1 VVVTARMKAQ
11 PAEDFRWRLL
21 VAAVERLAVA
31 EDLPAVIEIVR
42 TSARAI
48 SGADGVS
55 FVLRD
60 GDACRF
66 VEEDAIAPL
75 WKGQRLA
82 LTRCISGWCMLNN
95 CTTIIS
101 DIYADSRVP
110 HDIYRPTFVK
120 SLIVVPVRAGTT
132 VAAIGFYW
140 SEPREFSADAHALVE
155 ALARSVSIAIA
166 ASQTRASL
174 HENEERLSLALAA
187 GDLFAWSIE
196 LSTGRLAVSRDG
208 EAAFGLAPGG
218 SHTHA
223 ELIEALYPLDRAR
236 YLKSFET
243 AVREGSPL
251 SLDLRANGP
260 AGTTRWLEIRGR
272 ADHGRDGASR
282 YLAGVCRDITARK
295 TADVRLAQLQS
306 EMAQFGRLNEM
317 GEMAG
322 TLSHELNQPLAAAHN
337 YLAAARR
344 LLKTADFEDTRIAQA
359 ISGAEAA
366 FVRASQI
373 VKRIQT
379 FLQKAESV
387 KMPEPLGTVLREA
400 CELARVEARHRGV
413 DVKLEIGSN
422 LPHALIDRVQIQ
434 QVLLNL
440 LRNAFEAMDGQE
452 RERRVRVSARLSDG
466 GVHIDVSDNG
476 PGLSEEVARDLF
488 KPFTTTKKSGMG
500 LGLSLSRSIIEAH
513 EGKMW
518 ASSRAGD
525 GTTFHFTLPAAEARQ
540 PERAVG

>member
-1 VVVTARMKAQ
+1 MN
-11 PAEDFRWRLL
+11 PEAEKDHPWRLL

-42 TSARAI
+42 TTARAI

-55 FVLRD
+55 FALRD
-60 GDACRF
+60 GDDCHYI
-66 VEEDAIAPL
+66 EEDAISPL
-75 WKGQRLA
+75 WKGQRIA
-82 LTRCISGWCMLNN
+82 LTDSMSGWCMLHDS
-95 CTTIIS
+95 TVATG
-101 DIYADSRVP
+101 DIYADPRVP
-110 HDIYRPTFVK
+110 HDFYRNTFVK
-120 SLIVVPVRAGTT
+120 SLIIVPVRTGAPI
-132 VAAIGFYW
+132 AALGFYW
-140 SEPREFSADAHALVE
+140 SEPREFGVNAHALVE
-155 ALARSVSIAIA
+155 ALARSVSIAISA
-166 ASQTRASL
+166 CRTRASL
-174 HENEERLSLALAA
+174 RENEERLSLALAA
-187 GDLFAWSIE
+187 GDLCAWAID
-196 LSTGRLAVSRDG
+196 LSTGSLAVSRDG
-208 EAAFGLAPGG
+208 EAAFGLSPGR

-223 ELIEALYPLDRAR
+223 ELIEALYPLDRGR
-236 YLKSFET
+236 YLASFQT
-243 AVREGSPL
+243 AIREGAPL
-251 SLDLRANGP
+251 SLDLRTNGP
-260 AGTTRWLEIRGR
+260 DGTTRWLEIRAR
-272 ADHGRDGASR
+272 ADHRENSASR

-344 LLKTADFEDTRIAQA
+344 LLKTAELEDSRIAQA
-359 ISGAEAA
+359 ISGAESA

-387 KMPEPLGTVLREA
+387 KAPEPLGIVLREA

-413 DVKLEIGSN
+413 EVKLEIGAN
-422 LPHALIDRVQIQ
+422 LPYALVDRVQIQ

-452 RERRVRVSARLSDG
+452 GDRRVRVSARQLDG
-466 GVHIDVSDNG
+466 GILVDVSDNG
-476 PGLSEEVARDLF
+476 PGLSEDVARDLF

-513 EGKMW
+513 QGKMW

-525 GTTFHFTLPAAEARQ
+525 GTTFHFTLPASE
-540 PERAVG
+540 ERLPKLAAG

>member
-1 VVVTARMKAQ
+1 MNPEPTK
-11 PAEDFRWRLL
+11 DFRWRLL
-21 VAAVERLAVA
+21 VAAVEGLAIA

-42 TSARAI
+42 STARAI

-60 GDACRF
+60 GGDCHYI
-66 VEEDAIAPL
+66 EEDAISPL
-75 WKGQRLA
+75 WKGRHIPM
-82 LTRCISGWCMLNN
+82 TECMSGWCMLHDS
-95 CTTIIS
+95 TAEIS
-101 DIYADSRVP
+101 DIYVDPRVP
-110 HDIYRPTFVK
+110 QDLYRNTFVK
-120 SLIVVPVRAGTT
+120 SLIIVPVRAGAPI
-132 VAAIGFYW
+132 AALGFYW
-140 SEPREFSADAHALVE
+140 SRAREFGANARALVE
-155 ALARSVSIAIA
+155 ALARSVSIAIS
-166 ASQTRASL
+166 ASHTRASL
-174 HENEERLSLALAA
+174 RENEERLSLALAA
-187 GDLFAWSIE
+187 GDLCAWSID
-196 LSTGRLAVSRDG
+196 LSTGSLAVSRDG
-208 EAAFGLAPGG
+208 EAAFGLARSD

-223 ELIEALYPLDRAR
+223 EMIEALYPLDRGR

-243 AVREGSPL
+243 AMREDAPL

-260 AGTTRWLEIRGR
+260 GGTTRWLEIRGR
-272 ADHGRDGASR
+272 ADHRENGAPR

-322 TLSHELNQPLAAAHN
+322 TLSHELNQPLTAAHN

-344 LLKTADFEDTRIAQA
+344 LLKTAELGDSRIAQA
-359 ISGAEAA
+359 IGGAESA
-366 FVRASQI
+366 FMRASQI

-387 KMPEPLGTVLREA
+387 KAPEPLSIVLREA

-413 DVKLEIGSN
+413 EVKLDIGSK
-422 LPHALIDRVQIQ
+422 LPDALIDRVQIQ

-440 LRNAFEAMDGQE
+440 LRNAFEAMDGQDG
-452 RERRVRVSARLSDG
+452 ERRVRVSARLSDG
-466 GVHIDVSDNG
+466 GVHVDVSDNG
-476 PGLSEEVARDLF
+476 PGLSEDVARDLF

-513 EGKMW
+513 QGKMW

-525 GTTFHFTLPAAEARQ
+525 GTTFHFTLPAAEDRLAK
-540 PERAVG
+540 RAAG

>member
-1 VVVTARMKAQ
+1 MT
-11 PAEDFRWRLL
+11 PEHPEDFRWKLL

-42 TSARAI
+42 TTARAI

-60 GDACRF
+60 NDGCRF
-66 VEEDAIAPL
+66 MEEDAIAPL
-75 WKGQRLA
+75 WKGQRIPLA
-82 LTRCISGWCMLNN
+82 DCISGWCMLNDS
-95 CTTIIS
+95 TAVIP
-101 DIYADSRVP
+101 DIYADPRVP
-110 HDIYRPTFVK
+110 HDLYRPTFVR
-120 SLIVVPVRAGTT
+120 SLVVVPVRAGKPI
-132 VAAIGFYW
+132 AALGFYW
-140 SEPREFSADAHALVE
+140 SEPRAFSGNAHALAE
-155 ALARSVSIAIA
+155 ALARSVSIAISA
-166 ASQTRASL
+166 CRTRARL
-174 HENEERLSLALAA
+174 RENEERLSLALAA
-187 GDLFAWSIE
+187 GDLCAWSID
-196 LSTGRLAVSRDG
+196 LSTGSLAVSRDG
-208 EAAFGLAPGG
+208 EAAFGLVPGA

-223 ELIEALYPLDRAR
+223 ELIEALYPLDRGR

-243 AVREGSPL
+243 AVREAAPL

-272 ADHGRDGASR
+272 ADRTDNGTPR
-282 YLAGVCRDITARK
+282 YLAGVCRDITSRK
-295 TADVRLAQLQS
+295 TADVGLAQLQS

-322 TLSHELNQPLAAAHN
+322 TLSHELNQPLTAAQN

-344 LLKTADFEDTRIAQA
+344 LLITAELGDSRIAQA
-359 ISGAEAA
+359 IAGAESA
-366 FVRASQI
+366 FLRASQI
-373 VKRIQT
+373 VRRIQA

-387 KMPEPLGTVLREA
+387 KAPEPLDSVLREA

-413 DVKLEIGSN
+413 EVKLEIGSH
-422 LPHALIDRVQIQ
+422 LPDALIDRVQIQ

-452 RERRVRVSARLSDG
+452 GERRVRVSARLSEG
-466 GVHIDVSDNG
+466 GVHVDVSDNG

-513 EGKMW
+513 QGKMW
-518 ASSRAGD
+518 ASSRAGG
-525 GTTFHFTLPAAEARQ
+525 GTTFHFTLPAAEDAL
-540 PERAVG
+540 PKRAAG